1 MLTHMFLT
9 RINHKTFCC
18 NLFVVPPALYRTIT
32 VLSDSST
39 EKMKRKENKEN
50 IGNVRR
56 GGMRVIRESVKEAL
70 FLFVLFL

>member
-1 MLTHMFLT
+1 
-9 RINHKTFCC
+9 
-18 NLFVVPPALYRTIT
+18 
-32 VLSDSST
+32 
-39 EKMKRKENKEN
+39 MKRKENKEN